1 MSITKVSTHVS
12 LIQTVT
18 EMSITKVSIEGYS
31 ISEEEVEKLV
41 RDSDIDGDGNVN
53 YQGKHLCE
61 SDTDGDGNVN
71 YQSKH

>member
-1 MSITKVSTHVS
+1 MWVWYRRWRKCQLTKVSTNVS

-41 RDSDIDGDGNVN
+41 RASNTDGDGSVN
-53 YQGKHLCE
+53 YQGKH
-61 SDTDGDGNVN
+61 
-71 YQSKH
+71 